1 MSLMGKI
8 NKKLLLETIVL
19 VFVAVIVIIASLV
32 ISKNKTTTNL
42 VTAENEFTET
52 DMISNQET
60 QSGEAFLSENETSS
74 ADDSL
79 STDETDSE
87 KTETYTLEQLREMF
101 NHDLIYIESSF
112 DSNSDCNRIGYLNG
126 KMIDPFDFDPDNDS
140 EKDFKVVVELYRSGN
155 LISKFEDPCKRRSY
169 DYGVIETGRLLDD
182 ILLVMGCIA
191 SYCDLGFIE
200 DQKFHRIVE
209 FSYDDCDDLRVQG
222 YKVFD
227 YEILLADDEIR
238 VVYYVYDPKNPEDVQ
253 VKGYKCKLQKDPE
266 TEKHYFDVEKM

>member
-8 NKKLLLETIVL
+8 NRKLLLETIVL
-19 VFVAVIVIIASLV
+19 VLVVVIVVIASLI
-32 ISKNKTTTNL
+32 ISKNTKNKATADL
-42 VTAENEFTET
+42 VKVENEFTEI
-52 DMISNQET
+52 DMTANQET
-60 QSGEAFLSENETSS
+60 NSDEESLSENETSS
-74 ADDSL
+74 A
-79 STDETDSE
+79 DETDSE

-126 KMIDPFDFDPDNDS
+126 KMIDPFDFNPDNDS
-140 EKDFKVVVELYRSGN
+140 EEDFKVVVELYRSGN
-155 LISKFEDPCKRRSY
+155 LISKFEDPCKRRAY
-169 DYGVIETGRLLDD
+169 DYEVIETGRLLDD
-182 ILLVMGCIA
+182 ILLVLGGIA

>member
-32 ISKNKTTTNL
+32 ISKNKTTANL

-74 ADDSL
+74 A
-79 STDETDSE
+79 DETDSE

-140 EKDFKVVVELYRSGN
+140 EEDFKVVVELYRSGN

-266 TEKHYFDVEKM
+266 TEKHYFDVEEL

>member
-8 NKKLLLETIVL
+8 NRKLLLETIVL
-19 VFVAVIVIIASLV
+19 VLVVVIVVIASLI
-32 ISKNKTTTNL
+32 ISKNTKNKA
-42 VTAENEFTET
+42 TADFVKVENEFTET
-52 DMISNQET
+52 DMTANQET
-60 QSGEAFLSENETSS
+60 NSDEESLSENETSS
-74 ADDSL
+74 AD
-79 STDETDSE
+79 E
-87 KTETYTLEQLREMF
+87 TETYTLEQLREMF

-140 EKDFKVVVELYRSGN
+140 EEDFKVVVELYRSGN

-169 DYGVIETGRLLDD
+169 DYEVIETGRLLDD
-182 ILLVMGCIA
+182 ILLVMGGIA

-209 FSYDDCDDLRVQG
+209 FSYDDCDDLRAQG

-266 TEKHYFDVEKM
+266 TEKHYFDVEEL